1 MVNFIGITSGNGG
14 MGKSSVACNIA
25 YGLCRE
31 GKRVLLIE
39 SSFGIRSYDA
49 ILGIK
54 SETFFSFSD
63 YCSSQAAL
71 SDIITKPDDEHLPH
85 FIAGGSVHPSGDV
98 AKALSNMKQ
107 AFSKE
112 YDYIVS
118 DVSPENAEMFSAF
131 LKNCDSFLILTDA
144 SFISVRNSSYLADL
158 IRKNSKAKP
167 NLVLNKVKIDETD
180 NSSAIE
186 DIIDETLCQLLGIIP
201 YDEYFSRSVES
212 GEPIYMYNTCSGRAM
227 ENICKRL
234 LGADIPD
241 FEKGASGGLFKKE
254 KYVLKQFI

>member
-1 MVNFIGITSGNGG
+1 MVDFIGITSGNGG

-25 YGLCRE
+25 FGLCRE
-31 GKRVLLIE
+31 GKRVLLLE

-54 SETFFSFSD
+54 SETIFSFSD

-71 SDIITKPDDEHLPH
+71 SDIITKPDDEQLLH
-85 FIAGGSVHPSGDV
+85 FIAGGSVYPSGDI
-98 AKALSNMKQ
+98 AKALSNLKQ

-112 YDYIVS
+112 YDFIVS

-144 SFISVRNSSYLADL
+144 SFISVRNTGFLADL
-158 IRKNSKAKP
+158 IRKNSKAKLS
-167 NLVLNKVKIDETD
+167 LVLSKVKIDGD
-180 NSSAIE
+180 SDSPVVE
-186 DIIDETLCQLLGIIP
+186 DIVDETLCQLLGIIP

-212 GEPIYMYNTCSGRAM
+212 GEPIFKYNTCSGRAM
-227 ENICKRL
+227 ENICKRI
-234 LGADIPD
+234 LGRNIPD

-254 KYVLKQFI
+254 KYVLK